1 MSKVI
6 IVTGASRGI
15 GLAIAQS
22 LLSSSHRVV
31 LTARSADKLAE
42 VKAAHPG
49 KVEYVAGDLT
59 DTETA
64 GKVAALAVKAFGQLD
79 GVVVNHGVLEPIK
92 RLANSTVEE
101 WKKHYDVNVFSA
113 LGLLKEAIPALR
125 KSKGCVVWVSSG
137 AATSPYAGWGAYG
150 SSKAAAHSVTTH
162 LAVEE
167 PDITSVS
174 ISPGRVDTDM
184 QKLIREAGDEMNQEE
199 RKTFSDAFDKGQ
211 LGTPEGVAVTYAR
224 FVVEPLRELNGKLVK
239 VSGPELASY
248 RGA

>member
-15 GLAIAQS
+15 GLAITKS
-22 LLSSSHRVV
+22 LLASSHRVV
-31 LTARSADKLAE
+31 LTARSEEDLAR
-42 VKAAHPG
+42 VKASYPG
-49 KVEYVAGDLT
+49 LVEYVAGDLT
-59 DTETA
+59 DPEVA
-64 GKVAALAVKAFGQLD
+64 SKVTALAVSAFGQLD
-79 GVVVNHGVLEPIK
+79 GVVVNHGVLEPIT
-92 RLANSTVEE
+92 RIANTNVEE

-137 AATSPYAGWGAYG
+137 AAVSCYTAWGAYG
-150 SSKAAAHSVTTH
+150 SSKAAAHSITGH

-184 QKLIREAGDEMNQEE
+184 QRLIRETGDEMNPEQ
-199 RKTFSDAFDKGQ
+199 RRTFTEAFEKGEI
-211 LGTPEGVAVTYAR
+211 LKPEAVADTYAR
-224 FVVEPLRELNGKLVK
+224 FVVGPQRDLTGKLLRITA
-239 VSGPELASY
+239 PELAPY
-248 RGA
+248 RG